1 MKNRKIF
8 MVAFSVNILLC
19 LFLDWGGE
27 QLASRLNWP
36 IWLDSVGTA
45 LAAYIAGPWCGAVI
59 GATYNLL
66 AYILYGNPWYYAL
79 VSIIIAIFIG
89 FAARRKYLDTLL
101 GTLTAGAILALV
113 TAGSVYPINLILNHG
128 DTGNAWGNAVI
139 GYLGEAGFPLW
150 VGLGIGELY
159 VELLDKLLVLLL
171 IFLLVRIVRIFR
183 LWRKVRKGRGK
194 YGYRSGLLRSIVLL
208 LAAGLCFAGAG
219 FDAVPAQAE
228 DEPLSGD
235 INYNDYVQTVYSSTN
250 GLPCGEANDIEITG
264 DGIIWIGT
272 YAGLYRYNGRE
283 FKWMDGF
290 DSVRNVNCLY
300 VDEEGRLWIGTNDNG
315 LSIVINEQVAN
326 VIDQSQGLPSNS
338 VKSIIRSSDGYYY
351 IGTTGSMQILTLNCG
366 LKKLSTLS
374 EVSYAEQL
382 TADDKGNVVAVTNE
396 GTLFLLQ
403 QGQIVSSRQLPEEQT
418 VFKSCTF
425 DPEGYLLAATSGNE
439 VFRFD
444 VSKGWFDLYGTIQCP
459 GLVTIKNLHFM
470 DNGGLFI
477 CADNGIAYVDTV
489 GVYERI
495 NTNEFNN
502 SIDNM
507 LVDYQGNLWF
517 TSSRLGLL
525 RLAASDFR
533 DIYSTAGMENRVT
546 NTVVQWNGVYYIG
559 TDKGMDAVDLK
570 GMNQVSNAVTE
581 RFAGVRI
588 RCMMVDAQDHL
599 WVCTYGSGLVE
610 LEPDGSEYVYNRDNG
625 AFGNRARVVIQL
637 RDGTILA
644 AGDTGLSYIRNHMI
658 EDTIVYTEGRISSMV
673 LTITELP
680 DGTILAGTDGN
691 GLAVIENREVVRMLT
706 RVNGLSSEV
715 ILRTVSDTRTGGVFI
730 VTSNGLC
737 YMNTDETIRK
747 LDNFP
752 YFNNYDIWIK
762 GTDSLFVLSS
772 AGIYTV
778 DRNELLSGKD
788 EISYD
793 LLDSRRGLNSSLT
806 ANSWTWYNADNGEL
820 YLPCDT
826 GVFVINTNTFS
837 SGAKVYRLSVPTMRM
852 DGAVHRVDRSVT
864 QRIPRGISRLEIN
877 PEVINY
883 TIQDPNVG
891 YMLEGFDTEWTVV
904 PQNSLGTI
912 SYTNLPAGDYVFHLA
927 VFDNN
932 RENVV
937 AERTYSIT
945 KEKEMYDNSWF
956 IFYILSVPMFTVGWV
971 TWLLV
976 KRHERKMQEQL
987 EMANKQIEMG
997 KQTVIA
1003 IARTVDAKDQR
1014 TSDHSKRVA
1023 IYSAQIARAYGL
1035 DEKQCRDIEW
1045 SAQMHDI
1052 GKIGIPDAILNKP
1065 ARLTDDEYS
1074 TMKSHTTRGA
1084 EILKDFTLLDNV
1096 IDGAQYHHERYDG
1109 RGYPRGL
1116 KGEEIPL
1123 FARII
1128 GVADAFDAMTANRI
1142 YRQQMDFSY
1151 VLGEMQR
1158 CRGTQFDPKF
1168 VDILL
1173 KLINDGTINLNKIYH
1188 VSKEESDQAE
1198 REAAIAREEKER
1210 QRGDAPVTPG
1220 SFAEIK
1226 TSEQGGKA

>member
-1 MKNRKIF
+1 
-8 MVAFSVNILLC
+8 
-19 LFLDWGGE
+19 
-27 QLASRLNWP
+27 
-36 IWLDSVGTA
+36 
-45 LAAYIAGPWCGAVI
+45 
-59 GATYNLL
+59 
-66 AYILYGNPWYYAL
+66 
-79 VSIIIAIFIG
+79 
-89 FAARRKYLDTLL
+89 
-101 GTLTAGAILALV
+101 
-113 TAGSVYPINLILNHG
+113 
-128 DTGNAWGNAVI
+128 
-139 GYLGEAGFPLW
+139 
-150 VGLGIGELY
+150 
-159 VELLDKLLVLLL
+159 
-171 IFLLVRIVRIFR
+171 
-183 LWRKVRKGRGK
+183 
-194 YGYRSGLLRSIVLL
+194 
-208 LAAGLCFAGAG
+208 
-219 FDAVPAQAE
+219 
-228 DEPLSGD
+228 
-235 INYNDYVQTVYSSTN
+235 
-250 GLPCGEANDIEITG
+250 
-264 DGIIWIGT
+264 
-272 YAGLYRYNGRE
+272 
-283 FKWMDGF
+283 
-290 DSVRNVNCLY
+290 
-300 VDEEGRLWIGTNDNG
+300 
-315 LSIVINEQVAN
+315 
-326 VIDQSQGLPSNS
+326 
-338 VKSIIRSSDGYYY
+338 
-351 IGTTGSMQILTLNCG
+351 
-366 LKKLSTLS
+366 
-374 EVSYAEQL
+374 
-382 TADDKGNVVAVTNE
+382 
-396 GTLFLLQ
+396 
-403 QGQIVSSRQLPEEQT
+403 
-418 VFKSCTF
+418 
-425 DPEGYLLAATSGNE
+425 
-439 VFRFD
+439 
-444 VSKGWFDLYGTIQCP
+444 
-459 GLVTIKNLHFM
+459 
-470 DNGGLFI
+470 
-477 CADNGIAYVDTV
+477 
-489 GVYERI
+489 
-495 NTNEFNN
+495 
-502 SIDNM
+502 
-507 LVDYQGNLWF
+507 
-517 TSSRLGLL
+517 
-525 RLAASDFR
+525 
-533 DIYSTAGMENRVT
+533 
-546 NTVVQWNGVYYIG
+546 
-559 TDKGMDAVDLK
+559 
-570 GMNQVSNAVTE
+570 
-581 RFAGVRI
+581 
-588 RCMMVDAQDHL
+588 
-599 WVCTYGSGLVE
+599 
-610 LEPDGSEYVYNRDNG
+610 
-625 AFGNRARVVIQL
+625 
-637 RDGTILA
+637 
-644 AGDTGLSYIRNHMI
+644 
-658 EDTIVYTEGRISSMV
+658 MV
-673 LTITELP
+673 LTITEMP

-691 GLAVIENREVVRMLT
+691 GLAVIENGEVVRMLT

-715 ILRTVSDTRTGGVFI
+715 ILRTVPDTKTGGVFV

-772 AGIYTV
+772 AGIYLV

-806 ANSWTWYNADNGEL
+806 ANAWTWYNEDSGEL

-826 GVFVINTNTFS
+826 GVFVINANTFS

-852 DGAVHRVDRSVT
+852 DGTYHRVDRSVT
-864 QRIPRGISRLEIN
+864 QKIPRGVSRLEIN

-891 YMLEGFDTEWTVV
+891 YMLEGFETDWTIV

-932 RENVV
+932 RENVIV
-937 AERTYSIT
+937 ERTYNIS
-945 KEKEMYDNSWF
+945 KEKELYDNSWF

-987 EMANKQIEMG
+987 ELANKQIEMG

-1023 IYSAQIARAYGL
+1023 IYSSQIARAYGL

-1065 ARLTDDEYS
+1065 SRLTDEEYA

-1109 RGYPRGL
+1109 RGYPKGL

-1173 KLINDGTINLNKIYH
+1173 KLINDGTIDLNKIYH

-1198 REAAIAREEKER
+1198 RDAAIAREEKER
-1210 QRGDAPVTPG
+1210 QREGPVVTPG

-1226 TSEQGGKA
+1226 TTEQGGKA